1 MERFEKAQ
9 VGDLVYCR
17 RNGNGKI
24 DKFIDDMENIF
35 VSFEDSITS
44 IYTISGKYMSKDK
57 EQILFYRK
65 GSERYLTER
74 PEQEIDWAK
83 VVPGETFFVAEKE
96 EGPYDDMKFAGI
108 IATGPVFSKDP
119 ETSVY
124 YFKYPYIKRTL
135 G

>member
-65 GSERYLTER
+65 GGERYLTER
-74 PEQEIDWAK
+74 PEPEIDWAT
-83 VVPGETFFVAEKE
+83 VAPGTVCLVTNHSKE
-96 EGPYDDMKFAGI
+96 SYVERVFLCLLDGDKWFKSPAKDH
-108 IATGPVFSKDP
+108 ATIWN
-119 ETSVY
+119 Y
-124 YFKYPYIKRTL
+124 ARIK
-135 G
+135 